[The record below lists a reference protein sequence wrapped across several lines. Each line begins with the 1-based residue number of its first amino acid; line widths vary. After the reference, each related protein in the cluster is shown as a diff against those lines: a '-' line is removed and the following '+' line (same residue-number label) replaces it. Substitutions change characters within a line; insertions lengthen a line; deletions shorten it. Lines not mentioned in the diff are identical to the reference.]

1 MRRIHVVLL
10 WEPLALVFA
19 WDREPWAM
27 AVAAVVGF
35 LWQLLVIE
43 VLARAVTTGRWCDA
57 D

>member
-1 MRRIHVVLL
+1 MVLL